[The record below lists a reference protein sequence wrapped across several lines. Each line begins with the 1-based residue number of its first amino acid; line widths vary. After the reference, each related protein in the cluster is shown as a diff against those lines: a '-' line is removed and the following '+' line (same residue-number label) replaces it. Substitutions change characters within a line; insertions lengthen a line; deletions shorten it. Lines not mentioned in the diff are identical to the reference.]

1 MRADSPSGLPRL
13 RGRPELQAS
22 IIAEKYM
29 TYPVS
34 EMIMTCGILG
44 EREMP
49 ASGNH
54 HFPTAFTFEKNK
66 IGRLL
71 GVADRIE
78 ASFFRNACGW

>member
-1 MRADSPSGLPRL
+1 
-13 RGRPELQAS
+13 
-22 IIAEKYM
+22 
-29 TYPVS
+29 
-34 EMIMTCGILG
+34 MIMTCGILG